1 MREISAKITPVP
13 CARGPRTPQPPLAL
27 LVRYLKL
34 AERGGFEPPIPCGI
48 TVFETAAFDNL
59 SQVPSVPPHRC
70 HPYEGSTLKFSV
82 DLTRNYR
89 LIFSPAGKYKV
100 KDGVGIVRESVK
112 EIIIEKIKDPH

>member
-1 MREISAKITPVP
+1 MKIGYINKKLEKECLQAKKYWGEI
-13 CARGPRTPQPPLAL
+13 GE
-27 LVRYLKL
+27 KL
-34 AERGGFEPPIPCGI
+34 FIRLSDL
-48 TVFETAAFDNL
+48 AAFDNL